1 MTEKELENKISKVYD
16 TAAREMEA
24 KTSAY
29 LERYKENLANM
40 QDLLASG
47 QISQADYNEW
57 INKQVIINA
66 KWKAASEEL
75 AQEALQADNAARDI
89 IAGNLPYSFAEGIN
103 YGTFEVE
110 TLFGVDTSFTLYDK
124 RNVIDLIQNEPR
136 LLPQLKPESPTEK
149 AIREGK
155 IIRWNQQKITQQ
167 VTKGLIQGESIPKIA
182 KRLQTVTN
190 MDKRAAIRN
199 ARTATNAARQ
209 AGHDASYERANEM
222 GIDVQR
228 MWIAALDDR
237 TRQEH
242 RELDGQVRPV
252 GEPFKVG
259 EYEIMRPCDPA
270 AEPEMVYNCR
280 CTTIAYN
287 PKMNI
292 TLADRNTSKLN
303 QEYEEWKKGH
313 KEGE

>member
-1 MTEKELENKISKVYD
+1 MTEEELEKRISRAYNE
-16 TAAREMEA
+16 AAREMEA
-24 KTSAY
+24 KTTAY
-29 LERYKENLANM
+29 LERYKSNLSNM
-40 QDLLASG
+40 QDLLANG
-47 QISQADYNEW
+47 QISQAEYKEW
-57 INKQVIINA
+57 VNKQVIINA
-66 KWKAASEEL
+66 KWKATSEEL
-75 AQEALQADNAARDI
+75 AREVLEADNTAKALI
-89 IAGNLPYSFAEGIN
+89 EGNLPITFAEAMN

-110 TLFGVDTSFTLYDK
+110 TLYAVSTAFTLYDK
-124 RNVIDLIQNEPR
+124 PLVLDLIKEQPS
-136 LLPQLKPESPTEK
+136 LLPQLKPESPTAK
-149 AIREGK
+149 KIREGK
-155 IIRWNQQKITQQ
+155 ILRWNEQKITYQ
-167 VTKGLIQGESIPKIA
+167 VTQGIMQGESIPKIA
-182 KRLQTVTN
+182 KRMKIVTD
-190 MDKRAAIRN
+190 MDKSAAIRN

-242 RELDGQVRPV
+242 RELDGQVRSV
-252 GEPFKVG
+252 GEPFTVDG
-259 EYEIMRPCDPA
+259 YEIMRPCDPA

-303 QEYEEWKKGH
+303 QEYEDWKKGK
-313 KEGE
+313 KEEE